1 MNYYAQGGQAYG
13 LKSLAQELPKYGRY
27 GDDVVAHISSDE
39 ARMLQAMGGSGTIN
53 PQTGLPE
60 FFIKKIARPFVQG
73 IKAVQNIP
81 GIKQVSNVATQAFKP
96 IDQALVG
103 LDKTVGKAIPG
114 GWGTVAAIAASMIP
128 GGQFAAGGKLAGL
141 GLSKSAALGGLGA
154 LTGSGIL
161 RPEGKFNLQGALVGG
176 ALAYGSAELMAGLEG
191 AAKPTVDAAGNLT
204 TSGTQS
210 ALTGTSAGYTP
221 SPFLSGTSVGAGQS
235 VLTPT
240 ANALANVGEFVA
252 PAVTGGTSGGISGL
266 TTAAAPIGI
275 NAAIPAAGTASI
287 GLGNIAAKQ
296 GTMEALSSFGKD
308 YLANVSN
315 VGTGAKNLLTGA
327 PGATAGFKA
336 AGATLSNTALPIA
349 FGLQGL
355 ASMDE
360 QRNFLKEQQA
370 AGNIAQAE
378 YDAAMAEINRSE
390 AIARDAVARNPFD
403 TNPDRSATIGDTD
416 YRRADADE
424 NLYGRFDPSE
434 RLYAKGG
441 EVPGYFFGGGIG
453 SGFSAR
459 AEGEAQPNSGGVGGG
474 FFSVPVRAII
484 DQLQKNI
491 PTSSTPAGVGF
502 QNLRSEGMPSLQG
515 NSQGIGSLA
524 NAIRGAL
531 TQSSNTP
538 VDLGDTLY
546 DRRSEKNRIYDEL
559 MGRNYA
565 VGGSIDDSPGIDEAR
580 GLYQGNM
587 SNGFMNMGSTPAY
600 DKGGKV
606 STSNSDKKRRDY
618 LDMLNAEFMS
628 PPSQYVEGMGFMS
641 PPQSVGGRLGA
652 NLDALG
658 GNLRAGLSGTA
669 MRDQEGNIR
678 TMPGMLDV
686 GYKGQVG
693 PGELDVGLQR
703 AIRAMPGR
711 NKDYALNAK
720 YSVKFAE
727 GGQPRF
733 LSGGGDGMSDSI
745 KASINGT
752 QEARLAD
759 GEFVI
764 PADVVSHLGN
774 GSSKAGAKRLYS
786 MMDKVRSART
796 GTKRQGKQINP
807 KQFMPV

>member
-13 LKSLAQELPKYGRY
+13 LKALAQELPKYGRD
-27 GDDVVAHISSDE
+27 GDSIVAHINPEE
-39 ARMLQAMGGSGTIN
+39 AAMLKAMGGSGTIN
-53 PQTGLPE
+53 PMTGLPE
-60 FFIKKIARPFVQG
+60 YRFLKKITRPFVQAA
-73 IKAVQNIP
+73 KAVQNIP
-81 GIKQVSNVATQAFKP
+81 GIKQVSDVATQAFKP
-96 IDQALVG
+96 VDQALVG
-103 LDKTVGKAIPG
+103 LDKTVGKTIPG
-114 GWGTVAAIAASMIP
+114 GWGTVAAVAASMIP
-128 GGQFAAGGKLAGL
+128 GAQFATGGKLAGL

-176 ALAYGSAELMAGLEG
+176 ALAYGSAELMSGLEG

-221 SPFLSGTSVGAGQS
+221 SPFLSGTSIGAGQN

-240 ANALANVGEFVA
+240 ANALANAGEFVA
-252 PAVTGGTSGGISGL
+252 PAFTGGTSSGISGL
-266 TTAAAPIGI
+266 STAATPVNFGL
-275 NAAIPAAGTASI
+275 NAAIPAANTASI

-327 PGATAGFKA
+327 PGAAAGFKA

-355 ASMDE
+355 ASIDE
-360 QRNFLKEQQA
+360 QRNFLREQQA

-403 TNPDRSATIGDTD
+403 SNPDRSATIGDTD

-538 VDLGDTLY
+538 IDLGDTLY

-587 SNGFMNMGSTPAY
+587 SNGFMNMGSTPSYA
-600 DKGGKV
+600 KGGEAKER
-606 STSNSDKKRRDY
+606 SDY
-618 LDMLNAEFMS
+618 LDRIRAELRL
-628 PPSQYVEGMGFMS
+628 PSAQYVEGMGFMT
-641 PPQSVGGRLGA
+641 PPPSIGGRLGA
-652 NLDALG
+652 NFDALG
-658 GNLRAGLSGTA
+658 GNIRAGVSGNA
-669 MRDQEGNIR
+669 MMDQDRKVRARPEMI
-678 TMPGMLDV
+678 DV
-686 GYKGQVG
+686 GYKGKVG
-693 PGELDVGLQR
+693 RGELDVGLQR
-703 AIRAMPGR
+703 AIQSMPGR
-711 NKDYALNAK
+711 NKDYAVNAK
-720 YSVKFAE
+720 YSMKFAE